1 MTLAIAGFIASLFIA
16 GGAAWGTYA
25 FTRKSLCSL
34 LDGVV
39 RRSAATEFYL
49 RALLICL
56 VFGALSAAMGSRW
69 DPSAVAGM
77 EKVWSATNLLSTMA
91 MTLLVV
97 LLCFVVIIS
106 ILVAALGRRA
116 SEPPVC
122 LKCGYSLRGLVDDIR
137 CPECSERFVGAERM

>member
-25 FTRKSLCSL
+25 LTRRSLRSL

-69 DPSAVAGM
+69 DPSAGAGM
-77 EKVWSATNLLSTMA
+77 ERVWSATNLLSTMA

-137 CPECSERFVGAERM
+137 CPECGERFVGAERM